1 VWSIS
6 RGALRSRVD
15 LSRNITF
22 ALRKWWR
29 ERHAEGRK
37 SKNIRSKRRKWNR
50 RTQTKETGKVKWQER
65 LSSRCH
71 SFFFV
76 LCTYV
81 LSSRDAS
88 SVQPRILHALD
99 RGLNH
104 GKYRRLYVKWS
115 ACLQPPGQR
124 HQDRALIH
132 LKFKDWRSIMLKQIV
147 SSRNYDV
154 LVQIFSYICIKICYF
169 STV

>member
-1 VWSIS
+1 MEVDEHINLSMWIKSEHGDCNMWAKSKHVNMPRRPPTRKTTMNDGLQPVRVLIDQRQMRQRNKRKTVWSIS

-71 SFFFV
+71 SFFFCPFV
-76 LCTYV
+76 LMF
-81 LSSRDAS
+81 
-88 SVQPRILHALD
+88 SVPATH
-99 RGLNH
+99 
-104 GKYRRLYVKWS
+104 
-115 ACLQPPGQR
+115 LQCS
-124 HQDRALIH
+124 LE
-132 LKFKDWRSIMLKQIV
+132 
-147 SSRNYDV
+147 Y
-154 LVQIFSYICIKICYF
+154 
-169 STV
+169 STL